1 MSDAL
6 VPQRARSEGFTTHA
20 TRAVSAFA
28 LTVLMLTVMWVLEV
42 ADYLLD
48 GRLDQ
53 YGVRAH
59 DAGELPQIFS
69 APFLHVGFGHLM
81 ANSIPFLVLGFLAA
95 ARGLT
100 KFVVMNLMVVVVAGM
115 GVWLTGPSDKE
126 TLGASILVFGYFG
139 YLLGR
144 GVFER
149 HLADIAIAAVVL
161 LFYGTMVFGVLPS
174 NPSIS
179 WQGHLFGMLG
189 GVLAAWT
196 LRRRRPAVAAE

>member
-42 ADYLLD
+42 IDYLLD